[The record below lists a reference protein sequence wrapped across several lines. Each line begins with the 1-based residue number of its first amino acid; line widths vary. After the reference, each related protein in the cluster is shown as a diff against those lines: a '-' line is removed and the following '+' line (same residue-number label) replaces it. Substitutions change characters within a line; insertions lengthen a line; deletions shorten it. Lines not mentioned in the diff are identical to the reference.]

1 MERQIINEEFN
12 HNEQVYGLRYKFMIG
27 NVDVRTA
34 IARSKDVVLLK
45 QDLKNM
51 PYHIFGCHDVFRE
64 EICPRKHSNEQNHVV
79 LLQHSNT
86 FKEIQKCDHNI
97 VRKTNHLKGNVTTNY
112 AERYMSLVAKFLG
125 SKRVNYSTGGSY
137 SRRCIGAALAYNSEP
152 SWHLSM
158 IKNKPLNTLCA
169 RRERL

>member
-1 MERQIINEEFN
+1 MKNSVEEERAMAISEGNFEDAVPFITI
-12 HNEQVYGLRYKFMIG
+12 VVDGGWAKLPYGHEYASMSGVACMIG
-27 NVDVRTA
+27 EKTQ
-34 IARSKDVVLLK
+34 KLL
-45 QDLKNM
+45 
-51 PYHIFGCHDVFRE
+51 E

-86 FKEIQKCDHNI
+86 FKEIHKCDDNV
-97 VRKTNHLKGNVTTNY
+97 VRKTNHLKGNY
-112 AERYMSLVAKFLG
+112 AERYMSLVAKFSG

-137 SRRCIGAALAYNSEP
+137 SRRCFGAALAYNSGP